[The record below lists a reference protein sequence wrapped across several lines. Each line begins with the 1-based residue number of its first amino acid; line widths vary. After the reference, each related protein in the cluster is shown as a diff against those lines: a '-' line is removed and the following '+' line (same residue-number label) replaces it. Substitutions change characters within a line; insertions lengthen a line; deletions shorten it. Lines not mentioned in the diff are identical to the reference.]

1 MEQCIPLQGV
11 WLSRV
16 YGQVLENNLLHV
28 LMLLKCEGR
37 NVYQVLWNKVYDD
50 DSAEYANMSEEE
62 LYKVLGTSLYKES
75 PYSQGSLGEGM
86 TLVRQAIDGYC
97 KPRYLMDD
105 DANVHTSLCLREN
118 SLWLLQMTILIGE
131 VWKDYRKKLLT

>member
-1 MEQCIPLQGV
+1 MF
-11 WLSRV
+11 
-16 YGQVLENNLLHV
+16 

-105 DANVHTSLCLREN
+105 DKEINLYGA
-118 SLWLLQMTILIGE
+118 I
-131 VWKDYRKKLLT
+131 DRKGKVVRRFTLKR